1 MPTVY
6 VIGTCDTKGEE
17 LAFAVDR
24 VRGAGAKAVLV
35 DVSTTPFAFMAD
47 VSAETVAACHPQGAT
62 AVLGQKDRGV
72 AVAAM
77 GLASEALAAQTKE
90 HRRSAGLGRFGKYL
104 HRHRGHAG
112 AACGCAKADGLDARV
127 R

>member
-17 LAFAVDR
+17 LAFAVDC
-24 VRGAGAKAVLV
+24 VRKAGAKAVLV

-47 VSAETVAACHPQGAT
+47 VSAETVAACHPSR
-62 AVLGQKDRGV
+62 VLLLCWGKQDRGI

-77 GLASEALAAQTKE
+77 GTGAEALAAEAELMLERCSDWAAPAIHQSSPKPC
-90 HRRSAGLGRFGKYL
+90 RLCPWACRS
-104 HRHRGHAG
+104 
-112 AACGCAKADGLDARV
+112 
-127 R
+127 